1 MLRLKKEEA
10 HLNVEMKN
18 AKGGKSVLEW
28 TTCHE
33 RVIGVSYKALQL

>member
-18 AKGGKSVLEW
+18 AKGGKKCIRMNYLS
-28 TTCHE
+28 
-33 RVIGVSYKALQL
+33 